1 MAKDYY
7 KILGVEKEAS
17 KGDIKKAF
25 RKLAHKYH
33 PDKKGGDESKFKEV
47 NEAYSVL
54 SDEKKRQE
62 YDAYGNTF
70 AGGAEQGFGG
80 FDFSQFSG
88 QSGRGFEG
96 FDFADIFGDMFGG
109 SRTTR
114 QERRGRD
121 ISIDIEIPFAE
132 AVFGTERKVLLTKA
146 SVCDVCGGDGAKK
159 GTELKTCNAC
169 NGKGQVHDT
178 RQSIFGSFSTIRQ
191 CAECHGSGKVPLEK
205 CSNCQGSGVVKK
217 QEEIKIAVPPGISH
231 GEMIRM
237 TGLGEAV
244 SRGVPG
250 DLYVKVHVVSHPVFR
265 KEGFNLVMNLDVKL
279 TDALLGAEYGV
290 ETLDGTLKI
299 KIPEGTTFG
308 DTLRIK
314 GKGVPAGRGRG
325 DLLIKVQIRLPGKLS
340 RKAKQALQD
349 LRQEGI

>member
-25 RKLAHKYH
+25 RKLAHRYH

-62 YDAYGNTF
+62 YDAYGSTF
-70 AGGAEQGFGG
+70 AGSGGPQDFGG
-80 FDFSQFSG
+80 FDFSQFGG
-88 QSGRGFEG
+88 QPGNGFEG

-109 SRTTR
+109 SRTR
-114 QERRGRD
+114 QKRRGRD

-132 AVFGTERKVLLTKA
+132 AVFGTERKVLLTKE
-146 SVCDVCGGDGAKK
+146 SVCDICGGDGAKK
-159 GTELKTCNAC
+159 GTELKTCAVC

-191 CAECHGSGKVPLEK
+191 CAECHGTGKVPREK
-205 CSNCQGSGVVKK
+205 CPNCRGSGVIKK
-217 QEEIKIAVPPGISH
+217 QEEIKVAVPSGISH

-237 TGLGEAV
+237 TGLGEAI

-265 KEGFNLVMNLDVKL
+265 KEGSNLAMSLDVKL
-279 TDALLGAEYGV
+279 TDALLGAEYSV
-290 ETLDGTLKI
+290 ETLDGVLKI
-299 KIPEGTTFG
+299 KIPEGTAFG

-314 GKGVPAGRGRG
+314 GRGVPAGRGRG
-325 DLLIKVQIRLPGKLS
+325 DLLIKVHIRLPEKLS